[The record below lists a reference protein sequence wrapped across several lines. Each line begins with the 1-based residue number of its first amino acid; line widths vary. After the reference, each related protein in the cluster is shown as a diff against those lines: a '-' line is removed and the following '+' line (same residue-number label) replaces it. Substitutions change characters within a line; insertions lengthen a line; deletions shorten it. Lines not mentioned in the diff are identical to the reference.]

1 MSNQY
6 KIPYINLEYDQEKL
20 NERDIRW
27 KKIQEEYEEFKNI
40 PIDDTLRLQPWVPIS
55 KEIHTNFEFNSE
67 RPWYSKH
74 NSKYNNVILEEDDP
88 NMDFTGV
95 YMTHL
100 NGDHDIDNIT
110 NHRKLNRFE
119 KPANL
124 HFYGVSDNAT
134 QVKKY
139 INECIDV
146 YQQNYQHTDTN
157 KYHKGEQLV
166 KFMQAME
173 EKKHEYGFVLLLTP
187 IVNEHTDSA
196 CTWRWHKWG
205 KYIGH
210 HKIEHEYLNDEEGID
225 FVFVWKLVAVV
236 KDED

>member
-1 MSNQY
+1 MSKNY

-100 NGDHDIDNIT
+100 NGDHDIDNLT
-110 NHRKLNRFE
+110 NHRKLKGYEYPGR
-119 KPANL
+119 L
-124 HFYGVSDNAT
+124 HIFGVSDNAT
-134 QVKKY
+134 QVKNYLDESIYAYQNNNESDIDKY
-139 INECIDV
+139 FD
-146 YQQNYQHTDTN
+146 
-157 KYHKGEQLV
+157 GEKLI
-166 KFMQAME
+166 KFMQTME
-173 EKKHEYGFVLLLTP
+173 EQNREYGFVLLLTP
-187 IVNEHTDSA
+187 IVNKHRDSA
-196 CTWRWHKWG
+196 GTWRWHKWG

-210 HKIEHEYLNDEEGID
+210 HTIEHEYLNDEEGID